1 MRSIT
6 KNQAAR
12 FLLLRH
18 GLLGPY
24 RYAGKEGALDFI
36 RSAGCIQY
44 DPIDVCGRN
53 AELVLQARVKGF
65 RKEMLHELLYRDRRL
80 FDYWDKCMSIIPAE
94 DWPYFARTR
103 NAWSYNEDAVHPALA
118 RVHETVVSN
127 GPCCSDD
134 IPDGKQK
141 VRWPW
146 GAAPIGRAALE
157 TLYIQGELD
166 IFNKQGTRKYY
177 DLAERHLPRELLQ
190 KEDPNGTQEAYYRWV
205 IARRIGSVGLLWNRP
220 SDAYLEIRG
229 LDAASRTATIES
241 LCSEGV
247 LEEVAVEGIRFPLYL
262 LARDLPLL
270 EKACSAESFSS
281 RCAFIA
287 PLDNLLWDR
296 KLIEAIFGFSYRWE
310 IYTPPEKR
318 QYGYYVFPIIYGES
332 FAGRVEAVR
341 DKDGQ
346 RLLVKQI
353 WHEPGK
359 RLPRGALEKALV
371 RFAHFNGCS
380 ELSEW

>member
-6 KNQAAR
+6 KKQAAR

-65 RKEMLHELLYRDRRL
+65 RKEMLHELLYNERRL

-94 DWPYFARTR
+94 DWLYFARTR

-118 RVHETVVSN
+118 RVRETVVSN

-157 TLYIQGELD
+157 TLYFQGEL
-166 IFNKQGTRKYY
+166 
-177 DLAERHLPRELLQ
+177 
-190 KEDPNGTQEAYYRWV
+190 V
-205 IARRIGSVGLLWNRP
+205 V
-220 SDAYLEIRG
+220 
-229 LDAASRTATIES
+229 
-241 LCSEGV
+241 
-247 LEEVAVEGIRFPLYL
+247 
-262 LARDLPLL
+262 
-270 EKACSAESFSS
+270 
-281 RCAFIA
+281 
-287 PLDNLLWDR
+287 
-296 KLIEAIFGFSYRWE
+296 
-310 IYTPPEKR
+310 
-318 QYGYYVFPIIYGES
+318 
-332 FAGRVEAVR
+332 
-341 DKDGQ
+341 
-346 RLLVKQI
+346 
-353 WHEPGK
+353 
-359 RLPRGALEKALV
+359 
-371 RFAHFNGCS
+371 
-380 ELSEW
+380 